1 MSFYNRKATR
11 LSKYNYSEKGAYFIT
26 ICTQNRK
33 PVLSK
38 ISIVGDGVLDV
49 PENKLTFIGEIADK
63 NLKSLSR
70 FYKDISVD
78 KYVIMPNHIHM
89 LIQIKSDSVSG
100 SSRTPTPTNMK
111 IPHFISTFKRL
122 CNKEYGKNIWQRSF
136 HDHII
141 RNQKDYDRIWTYIE
155 INPYKW
161 EQDCFYKKGDIS
173 THK

>member
-1 MSFYNRKATR
+1 MDFPRRKSTR
-11 LSKYNYSEKGAYFIT
+11 LKNYDYDTPGAYFIT
-26 ICTQNRK
+26 ICTKDRQQI
-33 PVLSK
+33 LSK
-38 ISIVGDGVLDV
+38 ICVGDGVLDV

-63 NLKSLSR
+63 NMKSLSR

-122 CNKEYGKNIWQRSF
+122 CNKEYGTNIWQRSF
-136 HDHII
+136 HDHVI
-141 RNQKDYDRIWTYIE
+141 RNQKDYERIWNYIE

-161 EQDCFYKKGDIS
+161 EQDCFYKKEDIS
-173 THK
+173 TQE

>member
-1 MSFYNRKATR
+1 MDLPKRKPTR
-11 LSKYNYSEKGAYFIT
+11 LKGYDYSTPGAYFIT
-26 ICTQNRK
+26 ICTKDRK
-33 PVLSK
+33 ELLSN
-38 ISIVGDGVLDV
+38 IIVGDGVPYV
-49 PENKLTFIGEIADK
+49 PKNILTQYGKIADK
-63 NLKSLSR
+63 YINQMSE
-70 FYKDISVD
+70 FYDNIFVD